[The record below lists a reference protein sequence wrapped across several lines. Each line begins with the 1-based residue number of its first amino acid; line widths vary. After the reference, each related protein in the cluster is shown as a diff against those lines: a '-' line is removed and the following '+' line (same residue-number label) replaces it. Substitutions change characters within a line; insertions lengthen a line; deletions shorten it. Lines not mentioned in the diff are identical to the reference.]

1 METFD
6 DIGLDEIGDPRLV
19 LDCVQARLAAESNP
33 EATGPALGQERCTAH
48 GLLSK

>member
-19 LDCVQARLAAESNP
+19 LDCVAGAFGGGE
-33 EATGPALGQERCTAH
+33 
-48 GLLSK
+48 